1 MSSREQPAA
10 AAPEERQITAALDAV
25 NDPCSVAAGAPLSL
39 LDMGLVRGW
48 ELSAD
53 GDLEVRFDVTAP
65 VCLMA
70 GHFAADARERLGAIP
85 GVRTVTIRI
94 DPSGDWSPER
104 ISARGR
110 ERLARRRERASRST
124 LPTEPA

>member
-1 MSSREQPAA
+1 VTWDAEIAA
-10 AAPEERQITAALDAV
+10 ALEAV
-25 NDPCSVAAGAPLSL
+25 QDPCSVAAGAPMSL

-48 ELSAD
+48 EVSPD
-53 GDLEVRFDVTAP
+53 GDLDVRLDVTAP

-70 GHFAADARERLGAIP
+70 GHFVADAQARLSAID
-85 GVRTVTIRI
+85 GVGEVTVRI

-110 ERLARRRERASRST
+110 ELLAARRRPPPSLEA
-124 LPTEPA
+124 